1 MSYRPCDTDEADIG
15 MLYYLSD
22 VGGTGGRIKT
32 YPEDFRVTEISNRP
46 PEDPEGRHT
55 VATVTGTNWESN
67 RMIRLMAREMG
78 ISRERIGFAGTK
90 DKRAVTSQLM
100 SFECPPDALKKI
112 NLKDIEISDVY
123 TAKNPVR
130 LGNLV
135 GNEFSIRVRDLDLD
149 LSEVPEVLDK
159 VSSDIDE
166 TGGFPNYFG
175 VQRFGV
181 VRPVTHIVGE
191 RIVRGDIEGAV
202 RTYLSEPSKFENEDI
217 IRVRKELAE
226 REDWRELL
234 KIMPESLGFEK
245 SLVGHLMN
253 NPEDWTGALSV
264 LPNNLQ
270 MMFVHAYQ
278 SYLFNVMLSKRM
290 EKGLPLNLPVEG
302 DTVIPLTVDGTP
314 DHNHPVVATSKNLDL
329 VAHQVRTGRAFV
341 SIILFGSDTE
351 IQEGVMGEIESSVI
365 EAERIGQSNFIVP
378 ELTRCS
384 SKGSRREIV
393 CTVNDLSYSPGE
405 DFYDV
410 NFSLTKGNYATTL
423 MREFMKSPMLNY

>member
-1 MSYRPCDTDEADIG
+1 MSYRLCDTDEAEIG

-22 VGGTGGRIKT
+22 AEGTGGRIKT
-32 YPEDFRVTEISNRP
+32 YPEDFTVTEISSKP
-46 PEDPEGRHT
+46 PEDPRGKHT
-55 VATVTGTNWESN
+55 IAKVTGTNWETN
-67 RMIRLMAREMG
+67 RMIRLMARTMG

-100 SFECPPDALKKI
+100 SFECPPETLNKI
-112 NLKDIEISDVY
+112 DLKDIEIADVY
-123 TAKNPVR
+123 TAKNPIR
-130 LGNLV
+130 LGNLI
-135 GNEFSIRVRDLDLD
+135 GNEFSIRVRDLEKDM
-149 LSEVPEVLDK
+149 SEIPEILDK
-159 VSSDIDE
+159 VSSDVNK

-181 VRPVTHIVGE
+181 VRPITHLVGE
-191 RIVRGDIEGAV
+191 QIVRGNMEGAV
-202 RTYLSEPSKFENEDI
+202 RTYLSGPSEFETEDI
-217 IRVRKELAE
+217 ISVRKKLAE
-226 REDWRELL
+226 GNDWRELL
-234 KIMPESLGFEK
+234 KIMPETLGFEK

-278 SYLFNVMLSKRM
+278 SYLFNIMLSKRM

-302 DTVIPLTVDGTP
+302 DTVIPLTADDVP
-314 DHNHPVVATSKNLDL
+314 DHTHPVIATSRNLDL
-329 VAHQVRTGRAFV
+329 VTHQVRTGRAFV
-341 SIILFGSDTE
+341 SIVLFGGDTE
-351 IQEGVMGEIESSVI
+351 IQEGIMGEIEASVI
-365 EAERIGQSNFIVP
+365 EAEGISQSNFIVP

-384 SKGSRREIV
+384 SKGSRREIICPV
-393 CTVNDLSYSPGE
+393 KDLDYSVGE

-410 NFSLTKGNYATTL
+410 KFSLSKGNYATTL

>member
-100 SFECPPDALKKI
+100 SFECPPDTLKKI